1 MESRK
6 MVLMHLFAGQQW
18 RHKPENRLMDQGV
31 EAEGE
36 REMNGESRMEVYT
49 LPYIKQ
55 IGNGNFLYDSGNSN
69 WGSIQPRGVRKSGRW
84 GVGSR
89 GRGHMYTYG

>member
-1 MESRK
+1 
-6 MVLMHLFAGQQW
+6 
-18 RHKPENRLMDQGV
+18 MDQGV

-36 REMNGESRMEVYT
+36 HEMNGGSSMEVYT

-69 WGSIQPRGVRKSGRW
+69 WGSVI
-84 GVGSR
+84 
-89 GRGHMYTYG
+89 T